1 MLKAAHEAAVQ
12 IETAMRQVRD
22 EIMAA
27 REAAG
32 QPIDAPLTTPL
43 EVAQAADAADNLAA
57 ATADNLSDDTQDPKL
72 A

>member
-1 MLKAAHEAAVQ
+1 MQ

-32 QPIDAPLTTPL
+32 QPIDAPLSTPL
-43 EVAQAADAADNLAA
+43 EVAQAADAADNVAA
-57 ATADNLSDDTQDPKL
+57 ATADNLGDDTRNAAPI
-72 A
+72 